1 MADTTNPSL
10 STLIAAGESVF
21 TAITGKS
28 SANVDKVTA
37 GLTSVAD
44 GSLPFLENK
53 VRFDLGKVIAGATAI
68 LTGTALVLSGLKK
81 RPEAT
86 ASTVSNPTTV
96 PSSNNV
102 PR

>member
-1 MADTTNPSL
+1 MADTTPSL
-10 STLIAAGESVF
+10 SALIAAGESVF
-21 TAITGKS
+21 TAATGKS

-53 VRFDLGKVIAGATAI
+53 VKFDLGKVIAGATAI

-81 RPEAT
+81 RDSTTAT
-86 ASTVSNPTTV
+86 ETPSTTSHTGGVG
-96 PSSNNV
+96 
-102 PR
+102 

>member
-1 MADTTNPSL
+1 MADTTPSL
-10 STLIAAGESVF
+10 SALIAAGESVF
-21 TAITGKS
+21 TAATGKS

-37 GLTSVAD
+37 GISSVAD
-44 GSLPFLENK
+44 GLLPTVENK
-53 VRFDLGKVIAGATAI
+53 VKFDLAKVIAGATAI
-68 LTGTALVLSGLKK
+68 LTGTALVLAGLKK

>member
-1 MADTTNPSL
+1 MADTTPSL
-10 STLIAAGESVF
+10 SALIAAGESVF
-21 TAITGKS
+21 TAATGKS

-37 GLTSVAD
+37 GISSVAD
-44 GSLPFLENK
+44 GLLPTVESK

-86 ASTVSNPTTV
+86 TTAAA
-96 PSSNNV
+96 PSNV
-102 PR
+102 PH